1 MLILCLELSWCI
13 LRMEESVASPPRR
26 PWAPGDTWCG
36 LGTCMLRVPP
46 LRQRGLPWGSPPL
59 PPSMGTS
66 CGSAA
71 LVLSILA
78 PQPGGAPGSH
88 SLCMTP
94 KEGHLVQALPHY
106 VFRCHLT
113 VLFLQPGAI
122 VPTAFPHQ
130 ARSPELCVLP
140 SPLAKGPTCAP
151 QNLGRPLA
159 F

>member
-1 MLILCLELSWCI
+1 MLILCPELSWCI
-13 LRMEESVASPPRR
+13 LRMEESVASPPCR

-46 LRQRGLPWGSPPL
+46 LRQLGLLRGSPPL

-66 CGSAA
+66 RGSTA

-78 PQPGGAPGSH
+78 PQPGGAPGLPFTVYDSQGRPPSSGTT
-88 SLCMTP
+88 SLCVQVP
-94 KEGHLVQALPHY
+94 SHCLVSTAWSHCPHS
-106 VFRCHLT
+106 
-113 VLFLQPGAI
+113 I
-122 VPTAFPHQ
+122 PHQ